1 VGGLFYALFLQR
13 CVNDGCPEE
22 KDQRS
27 TARVSVTTKPKP
39 VDRYI
44 CVTSR
49 NHSGSGIVRMVQS
62 VWLKSIRQTEIQKFR
77 VNIFVLFLNSFIV
90 LNNNHYLYSQYAF
103 GVVGDVGTTLWC
115 SRQF

>member
-1 VGGLFYALFLQR
+1 MGRLFYALFLQR
-13 CVNDGCPEE
+13 RVNDGCPEE
-22 KDQRS
+22 KDQCT
-27 TARVSVTTKPKP
+27 TARVFVTTKSEP

-62 VWLKSIRQTEIQKFR
+62 VWFKSLRQTEIQKFR
-77 VNIFVLFLNSFIV
+77 VNIFVFLNSFIV

-103 GVVGDVGTTLWC
+103 GVVGDVGTTLRC